1 MPTTTLSSFPFYT
14 FERRQ
19 QASKGNTI
27 SKLNQSNTNIM
38 TAIIFLVIIDNLL
51 LTLAVQLPMF
61 LLSARPVTDVDVVAV
76 VVVGDALGQKQFQAQ
91 PLW

>member
-1 MPTTTLSSFPFYT
+1 
-14 FERRQ
+14 
-19 QASKGNTI
+19 
-27 SKLNQSNTNIM
+27 M

-51 LTLAVQLPMF
+51 LTLAVQLPM
-61 LLSARPVTDVDVVAV
+61 LVLSARPVTDVDVVAV